1 MEIYKQKICIVG
13 LGYIG
18 LPTAAMFASNGHKVV
33 GVDINNKVIEA
44 LEKGEV
50 IIEEPYLKN
59 MVEQAVASGNL
70 LASKAVS
77 YTHLTLPTTPYV

>member
-1 MEIYKQKICIVG
+1 MEIHKQKICIIG

-18 LPTAAMFASNGHKVV
+18 LPAAAMFASNGYKVV
-33 GVDINNKVIEA
+33 GVDINNKVIDA

-59 MVEQAVASGNL
+59 IVQQEVISGNL
-70 LASKAVS
+70 TASKGLKKQMS
-77 YTHLTLPTTPYV
+77 LLLLFLLP

>member
-1 MEIYKQKICIVG
+1 MKIHTKKICIIG

-18 LPTAAMFASNGHKVV
+18 LPTAVMFASNGYKVV
-33 GVDINNKVIEA
+33 GVDINNKIIDA

-59 MVEQAVASGNL
+59 IVQ
-70 LASKAVS
+70 
-77 YTHLTLPTTPYV
+77 T